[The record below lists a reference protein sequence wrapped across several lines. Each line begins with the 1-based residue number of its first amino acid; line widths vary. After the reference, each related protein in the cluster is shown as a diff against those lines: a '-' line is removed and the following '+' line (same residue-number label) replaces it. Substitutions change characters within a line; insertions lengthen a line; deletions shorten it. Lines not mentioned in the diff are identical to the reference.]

1 MEVQRSREQGVGV
14 VASRYTYVLKGGQGK
29 DETCYASTSS
39 SSTARGVPWTPGTNQ
54 VRPKLAVASCHVR
67 DATQQQPDRV
77 LVVAH
82 LGYPFG
88 LSWCRPSFPSRRQLL
103 PQPARPSCRQSDHPH
118 RIIRSQISI
127 ELCFGV
133 QANQKLPSAR
143 LVVLP
148 WRGGQRLWSA

>member
-1 MEVQRSREQGVGV
+1 MQRTDMCASKGNMCTTSQNALYFHGLSLKERAVRVMEIQRGREQGGGV

-82 LGYPFG
+82 LCDPFG
-88 LSWCRPSFPSRRQLL
+88 LS
-103 PQPARPSCRQSDHPH
+103 
-118 RIIRSQISI
+118 
-127 ELCFGV
+127 
-133 QANQKLPSAR
+133 
-143 LVVLP
+143 
-148 WRGGQRLWSA
+148 